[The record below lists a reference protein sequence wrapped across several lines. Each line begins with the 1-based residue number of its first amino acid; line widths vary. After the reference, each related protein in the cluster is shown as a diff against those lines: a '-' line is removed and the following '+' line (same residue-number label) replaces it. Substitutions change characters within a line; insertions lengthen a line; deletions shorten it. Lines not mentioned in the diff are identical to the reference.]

1 MRWTLVIVL
10 ATAGFLAS
18 CSQGGQS
25 VNGNAAGGSTTI
37 SVPLILGG
45 MSQPQVQMGY
55 GCYAPNGA
63 PMCRMNQPGPFRSG
77 CTCVSPYGQMV
88 PGMIGP

>member
-1 MRWTLVIVL
+1 MRSMKVFILAAGALLV
-10 ATAGFLAS
+10 S

-25 VNGNAAGGSTTI
+25 VNGNAAGGTT
-37 SVPLILGG
+37 SLTFPLILGG
-45 MSQPQVQMGY
+45 MSQPQAQMGY

-63 PMCRMNQPGPFRSG
+63 PMCRMNQPGPFRGG
-77 CTCVSPYGQMV
+77 CTCLSPYGQMV